1 MKLHLNK
8 IINRHSIRFKLTF
21 TLTLIIIFTIFTLLF
36 LNMTLLE
43 DYYLHSKIKTL
54 GETYDEINAIFKKS
68 DDMNTTFSQDKLKL
82 QRLMESRNVS
92 INIIANTGWYD
103 RSEWVPFENDD
114 KDKEN
119 ERDDKEKDERYD
131 QILQWIKGYIFG
143 EMSQGIK
150 SKKILSREKYN
161 IFMTYDPR
169 IDSNYVDLVGDLEDG
184 NVFIRTNL
192 ESIQESVQVA
202 NKFLAYVGMVAVII
216 ASIIMFYF
224 SRRFSKPILQLAG
237 ISKRM
242 SDLDFDAKYFVT
254 TQDEIGELG
263 SSINILSEKLEKTI
277 SELKGA
283 NNELLSDIQNKI
295 QIDEMRKDFLS
306 NVTHELKTPIALIQG
321 YAEGLKDNINDDA
334 DSRDFYCEVIIDE
347 AKKMNEMVKKLLSLN
362 QIEAGNN
369 QINIERFDI
378 VAIIHSVLDSAE
390 ILIQQKEV
398 LLHFEHKEPI
408 YVWADE
414 YMVEEVVTNYVSNA
428 LNHVDGAKIIEIKL
442 IQQENSVRIAVF
454 NTGANIP
461 EEDLDK
467 IWIKFYK
474 VDKAR
479 TREYGGSGIGLS
491 IVKAIMSSLN
501 QDCGVINHETG
512 VEFWFELDTKIN

>member
-1 MKLHLNK
+1 MKVRLKN
-8 IINRHSIRFKLTF
+8 INRHSIRFKLTF
-21 TLTLIIIFTIFTLLF
+21 TLTLIIILTIFTLWF
-36 LNMTLLE
+36 LNRTLLE
-43 DYYLHSKIKTL
+43 DYYIHSKINTL
-54 GETYDEINAIFKKS
+54 GKTYDEVNDIFKNSNDK
-68 DDMNTTFSQDKLKL
+68 NTTSNQDKLKL
-82 QRLMESRNVS
+82 ERFVESRNVS
-92 INIIANTGWYD
+92 IYIIAHTAWFD
-103 RSEWVPFENDD
+103 RSEWVPFDED
-114 KDKEN
+114 KDNGNNKNNEKN
-119 ERDDKEKDERYD
+119 ERYA
-131 QILQWIKGYIFG
+131 QILQLIKGYIFG
-143 EMSQGIK
+143 EVNPQVK
-150 SKKILSREKYN
+150 SKDLVKSTNNYN
-161 IFMTYDPR
+161 IFKTFDPR
-169 IDSNYVDLVGDLEDG
+169 IESNYVDLIGNLEGG
-184 NVFIRTNL
+184 NIVFIRTNL
-192 ESIQESVQVA
+192 ESMRESVEVA
-202 NKFLAYVGMVAVII
+202 NKFLAYVGMISVVI
-216 ASIIMFYF
+216 ASIVMFYI

-254 TQDEIGELG
+254 SQDEIGELG
-263 SSINILSEKLEKTI
+263 SSINTLSEKLEKTI
-277 SELKGA
+277 SELKSA

-321 YAEGLKDNINDDA
+321 YAEGLKDNINDDE
-334 DSRDFYCEVIIDE
+334 DSRDFYCEVIVDE

-362 QIEAGNN
+362 QIESGNN
-369 QINIERFDI
+369 QVNIERFDI
-378 VAIIHSVLDSAE
+378 VALIQSVLDSAE

-398 LLHFEHKEPI
+398 LLHFEQKEPI

-442 IQQENSVRIAVF
+442 IQKEDAVRVAVF

-501 QDCGVINHETG
+501 QECGVINHETG